1 MKTPHWKLGLGLL
14 NHLLVPNVEWTV
26 VEPHTD
32 ISILFETPPTIEHL
46 IEDLYHAEK
55 KRNLKLIDSRSSKP
69 DGISQHSAK
78 NLLECISA
86 IENKTFDARKV
97 HYSMTDMAAS
107 PLGLEA
113 CIPKPLPQP
122 LLSVSTII
130 PKGLQNLVM
139 HLTSSSNVQT

>member
-14 NHLLVPNVEWTV
+14 NQLLVPTVEWTA

-46 IEDLYHAEK
+46 IEDLHNAEK
-55 KRNLKLIDSRSSKP
+55 KRKLKLIDSRSSKP

-86 IENKTFDARKV
+86 IENKTFNAQEV

-107 PLGLEA
+107 PLGLEG
-113 CIPKPLPQP
+113 CIPKPVPQHV
-122 LLSVSTII
+122 LSVSTII
-130 PKGLQNLVM
+130 PKGPRFW
-139 HLTSSSNVQT
+139 SCI